1 MNLSDISTIL
11 YDAVAYIAVG
21 FVIFFLGKVVY
32 QWLNKSFNVK
42 EELVEKDNVAFAFAH
57 VGYFIGLLLAIGS
70 AIVGPTRGLAND
82 MIDIFAYGI
91 LAIILLN
98 LSIWINDK
106 IILRKFSVKKEIIT
120 DRNAGSGIIEGAVSV
135 ASGLIIFGAVSG
147 ETEMGGWA
155 HGFLTAV
162 VFWAFGQIALIIAAA
177 IYQLITPYDV
187 HEHIE
192 KDNVAVGIGFA
203 GALVAIANLI
213 RFGIAG
219 DFDGWLPTFT
229 EAGFELALGIVLLPV
244 MRFLTD
250 KILLP
255 GQRLTDEIVNQEKPN
270 IGAAVIEAFAYIG
283 GSVLITW
290 CL

>member
-1 MNLSDISTIL
+1 M
-11 YDAVAYIAVG
+11 Y
-21 FVIFFLGKVVY
+21 
-32 QWLNKSFNVK
+32 
-42 EELVEKDNVAFAFAH
+42 
-57 VGYFIGLLLAIGS
+57 AIRS
-70 AIVGPTRGLAND
+70 
-82 MIDIFAYGI
+82 Y
-91 LAIILLN
+91 
-98 LSIWINDK
+98 
-106 IILRKFSVKKEIIT
+106 
-120 DRNAGSGIIEGAVSV
+120 
-135 ASGLIIFGAVSG
+135 
-147 ETEMGGWA
+147 
-155 HGFLTAV
+155 
-162 VFWAFGQIALIIAAA
+162 
-177 IYQLITPYDV
+177 YV

-283 GSVLITW
+283 GSVV
-290 CL
+290 